1 MGKRRRQMSWSIL
14 NAEAPHRSAP
24 SKQKRNGV
32 GSMRHQ
38 EKIKVQRRR
47 RRKLLR
53 LFAAAAVCALLFEE
67 QAAVLYV
74 LSTLAACGVLM
85 VLAFSNLGARD
96 AKRNA
101 AHALTNSTSKDI
113 ATSSPTN
120 IPPASSTLFQFRPK
134 SLRLTRVVAE
144 RPIRVLP
151 HGSFVGGL
159 GPSTAK
165 TTLRVTPCIVRSPST
180 DSSPSPFFEI

>member
-1 MGKRRRQMSWSIL
+1 MGLYGCVGRKNPGYVWSFNKEML
-14 NAEAPHRSAP
+14 NLH
-24 SKQKRNGV
+24 V
-32 GSMRHQ
+32 
-38 EKIKVQRRR
+38 
-47 RRKLLR
+47 
-53 LFAAAAVCALLFEE
+53 LFEAE
-67 QAAVLYV
+67 K
-74 LSTLAACGVLM
+74 SRG
-85 VLAFSNLGARD
+85 
-96 AKRNA
+96 NA
-101 AHALTNSTSKDI
+101 AHGLMNSTSKDI

-159 GPSTAK
+159 GPSTSK

>member
-1 MGKRRRQMSWSIL
+1 
-14 NAEAPHRSAP
+14 
-24 SKQKRNGV
+24 
-32 GSMRHQ
+32 MRHQ

-47 RRKLLR
+47 RRKLFR